1 MRTSFNAGWIVK
13 PKLNRFLEL
22 TGATSGT
29 EPETVTLPHDA
40 MIGTTRDPSGSHMN
54 AYFPDGVW
62 EYTKTFDAPEE
73 WRDRRVRLQFEG
85 VYRDA
90 QVFVNDDFAGG
101 EPYGYG
107 EFLIDLDP
115 CLRYGATNTIKVEC
129 RAGDDSRWY
138 SGAGIFRPVHL
149 WVQERT
155 HLAIDGVWI
164 TTPEID
170 DRGAVVEIAAE
181 VENETPHTV
190 TVRVHDEVDAQVNLN
205 VVSA

>member
-1 MRTSFNAGWIVK
+1 M
-13 PKLNRFLEL
+13 
-22 TGATSGT
+22 
-29 EPETVTLPHDA
+29 
-40 MIGTTRDPSGSHMN
+40 
-54 AYFPDGVW
+54 
-62 EYTKTFDAPEE
+62 
-73 WRDRRVRLQFEG
+73 RLQFEG

-107 EFLIDLDP
+107 EFLIELDP
-115 CLRYGATNTIKVEC
+115 VLRYGASNMIKVEC
-129 RAGDDSRWY
+129 RARDDSRWY

-170 DRGAVVEIAAE
+170 DQGASSRSLRRSR
-181 VENETPHTV
+181 TRRHT
-190 TVRVHDEVDAQVNLN
+190 Q
-205 VVSA
+205 

>member
-62 EYTKTFDAPEE
+62 EYTKTFDVPEE

-138 SGAGIFRPVHL
+138 SGAGIYRDRCTCGCRSARTWRSTACGSRPPRSTTGVRSSRSPPRS
-149 WVQERT
+149 RT
-155 HLAIDGVWI
+155 RRR
-164 TTPEID
+164 T
-170 DRGAVVEIAAE
+170 R
-181 VENETPHTV
+181 
-190 TVRVHDEVDAQVNLN
+190 
-205 VVSA
+205 